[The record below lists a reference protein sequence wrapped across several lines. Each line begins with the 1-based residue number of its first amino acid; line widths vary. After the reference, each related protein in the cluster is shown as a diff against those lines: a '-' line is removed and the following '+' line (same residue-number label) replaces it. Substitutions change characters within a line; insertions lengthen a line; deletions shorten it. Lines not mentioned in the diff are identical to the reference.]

1 MEAARGNPG
10 GSPRQPMDA
19 GSAGDGGGATRP
31 RPAVKAVERLTIRAA
46 TERSEVLALHALA
59 AHPLVDSVNVA
70 RALLAGYR
78 ARIPELNA
86 VFGAPTPVG

>member
-1 MEAARGNPG
+1 MVGEQLGLV
-10 GSPRQPMDA
+10 QQ
-19 GSAGDGGGATRP
+19 
-31 RPAVKAVERLTIRAA
+31 VKAVERLTIRAA